1 MARRPSAFSVDRRN
15 YTGSCSNPPGRDGE
29 VEIEGILITSER
41 EADCSFAMTSYCGL
55 PLDLRELPEADRLFA
70 ALVGLHS

>member
-1 MARRPSAFSVDRRN
+1 MNAPSASAPA
-15 YTGSCSNPPGRDGE
+15 PPGRDGE